1 MMTRADRASLT
12 LGCLLYLG
20 SAPLL
25 PLLLVGISSLPGAVY
40 EVFTWQWW
48 VAVLRTMFQPGD
60 ERPFKLIILAEFL
73 IGLVMIGWGLLRAF
87 GGFRFTIGR
96 MMIAVIV
103 VATGLAFAPFGLFM
117 AVLAPV
123 LLTLVVLLRQPAVA
137 SNNRPH
143 DARS

>member
-25 PLLLVGISSLPGAVY
+25 PLLVGISSLSGAVY
-40 EVFTWQWW
+40 EGFTWQWW
-48 VAVLRTMFQPGD
+48 VAVLGAMFESGD
-60 ERPFKLIILAEFL
+60 ERVFKLIILAEFL

-87 GGFRFTIGR
+87 GGFRFTIWR
-96 MMIAVIV
+96 LMIAVMIV
-103 VATGLAFAPFGLFM
+103 AIGLAFAPLGLFM

-123 LLTLVVLLRQPAVA
+123 LLSLVVLLRQPAVA
-137 SNNRPH
+137 PDNRLH
-143 DARS
+143 DGRS